1 MKIKSLAISVATFTV
16 IFGLLSLTATATT
29 FPNLPTTP
37 VNMTVVDGT
46 ISYFTI
52 TLSNVP
58 AGYDVSNGD
67 YIGWCLDRGHTM
79 SRSTLLEVT
88 LYSSL
93 NPPTELATKPWN
105 KINYILNNKDGHTVD
120 AIQQAIWHFMGWW
133 NYVNLSP
140 EAKQIVDEAN
150 ANSGFIPTYGQIVA
164 VICLPS
170 DTTQQLSM
178 IEVAPRP
185 PGLSPGYW
193 KHNVN
198 VYITG
203 RGSYSGDPHITA
215 AQLEEYEAYIKANF
229 YSDFTLQWAYN
240 QFKDPKCKGMWLTIA
255 NWFNAAA
262 GLAPYNGS

>member
-1 MKIKSLAISVATFTV
+1 MKMKNLMM
-16 IFGLLSLTATATT
+16 LTATFIALSSLLFSIANATT
-29 FPNLPTTP
+29 FPNLPTSP
-37 VNMTVVDGT
+37 VNMTVVDGSV
-46 ISYFTI
+46 SYFTI

-67 YIGWCLDRGHTM
+67 YIGWCLDRGHVM

-93 NPPTELATKPWN
+93 NPPAGLSTKPWN
-105 KINYILNNKDGHTVD
+105 QINYILNNKSGRTVNV
-120 AIQQAIWHFMGWW
+120 IQQAIWYFMGWW
-133 NYVNLSP
+133 SYGALTT
-140 EAKQIVDEAN
+140 EAKQLVDEAN
-150 ANSGFIPTYGQIVA
+150 MHSDFVPAYGQIVA
-164 VICLPS
+164 VICLPT
-170 DTTQQLSM
+170 DTNQQLAM

-198 VYITG
+198 VYNGG

-229 YSDFTLQWAYN
+229 YSDFSLVWAQT
-240 QFKDPKCKGMWLTIA
+240 QFQNPKNKGMWLTIA

-262 GLAPYNGS
+262 GLAPYTND